1 MARPTKYNEE
11 RAKQILDLYSDGENL
26 QQIEKRRNFPSRR
39 TILRWRTDFPEF
51 GKLYDQ
57 ALLSYSEAIIEEAL
71 QIADTEYDAKKAKN
85 RIDIRTWIASKYNRS
100 RFGDKL
106 DIQHNVTIDLSP
118 ALIEATQRMSSVG
131 AITPQSKLIEAG
143 IGEPVPQ

>member
-11 RAKQILDLYSDGENL
+11 RSKLILDLYSDGQNL
-26 QQIEKRRNFPSRR
+26 QQIEKKRNLPSRR

-71 QIADTEYDAKKAKN
+71 RIADTEDDAKKAKN

-106 DIQHNVTIDLSP
+106 DILHSVTIDLSP
-118 ALIEATQRMSSVG
+118 ALLEATQRMASVG
-131 AITPQSKLIEAG
+131 AITPQNKLIECG
-143 IGEPVPQ
+143 NGEEITE

>member
-1 MARPTKYNEE
+1 MARPTLYNEE
-11 RAKQILDLYSDGENL
+11 RAKLILDLYSDGENL
-26 QQIEKRRNFPSRR
+26 QQIEKRRNLPSRR

-71 QIADTEYDAKKAKN
+71 QIADTEPDAKKAKN

-106 DIQHNVTIDLSP
+106 DITQTVLMDISP
-118 ALIEATQRMSSVG
+118 TLLKATQRMQAVG
-131 AITPQSKLIEAG
+131 VGTPKLIDTQAKEL
-143 IGEPVPQ
+143 

>member
-11 RAKQILDLYSDGENL
+11 RAKEILDLYSDGTNL
-26 QQIEKRRNFPSRR
+26 QQIEKKKNLASRR

-71 QIADTEYDAKKAKN
+71 QIADTEEDAKKAKN
-85 RIDIRTWIASKYNRS
+85 RIDIRTWIASKYNRA
-100 RFGDKL
+100 RFGEALQL
-106 DIQHNVTIDLSP
+106 DITKTLDISP
-118 ALIEATQRMSSVG
+118 ALALGLEQMAKLGTNM
-131 AITPQSKLIEAG
+131 PKLIEAE
-143 IGEPVPQ
+143 ITPT

>member
-1 MARPTKYNEE
+1 MARPTKYNQE

-26 QQIEKRRNFPSRR
+26 QQIEKRRNLPSRR
-39 TILRWRTDFPEF
+39 TILRWRTDYPEF

-71 QIADTEYDAKKAKN
+71 QIADTEDDAKKAKN

-106 DIQHNVTIDLSP
+106 DITQTVLMDISP
-118 ALIEATQRMSSVG
+118 ALLEATNRMQGVGVG
-131 AITPQSKLIEAG
+131 APQPHLIEAQAKE
-143 IGEPVPQ
+143 IQ